1 MLVLK
6 RKADDKIHI
15 GNDITVTILR
25 VKGRTV
31 AVGIEAPTDVRVL
44 RGALVAAGIYS
55 QQDRRF
61 GESAI
66 SENAACRKPR

>member
-6 RKADDKIHI
+6 RKVDDKIHI

-31 AVGIEAPTDVRVL
+31 AVGIEAPADVRVL
-44 RGALVAAGIYS
+44 RGALVAAGIYA
-55 QQDRRF
+55 QQDRRL
-61 GESAI
+61 GELLI